1 MVYRFTIISDEVD
14 DFMREIKIDS
24 DAKFL
29 ELHKLIL
36 ESCGYAD
43 DQLTSFTICE
53 DGWEKGQEVTLQEMD
68 TDSDEDSYVMA
79 DTCLSD
85 LVEDEKQHLLY
96 TFDPLADRCFFIE
109 LSEIITGKVQKTGVV
124 SRSMGDAP
132 AQTIDFDEM
141 FAKNPVVTTL
151 DDDDDDDLYGS
162 DISDEDIDLEG
173 LDISEGNPFND

>member
-43 DQLTSFTICE
+43 DQLTSFTLCE
-53 DGWEKGQEVTLQEMD
+53 NGWEKGQEVTLQEMD
-68 TDSDEDSYVMA
+68 TDSDEDSFVMA

-109 LSEIITGKVQKTGVV
+109 LSEIITGKVLKTGVV

-141 FAKNPVVTTL
+141 FAKNPVVTTF
-151 DDDDDDDLYGS
+151 DEDDDDLYGS

>member
-14 DFMREIKIDS
+14 DFMREIKIDA

-36 ESCGYAD
+36 ESCSYKD

-53 DGWEKGQEVTLQEMD
+53 NGWEKGQEVTLEEMD
-68 TDSDEDSYVMA
+68 TDSDVDSYVMA
-79 DTCLSD
+79 DTRLSD
-85 LVEDEKQHLLY
+85 LLEDEKQHLLY

-109 LSEIITGKVQKTGVV
+109 LSEIITGKVQKDGVV
-124 SRSMGDAP
+124 SRTRGTAP
-132 AQTIDFDEM
+132 EQTVDFDAM
-141 FAKNPVVTTL
+141 FAQNPVATTL
-151 DDDDDDDLYGS
+151 DEDDDDLYGS